1 MNKFSYETEP
11 QTVAVA
17 ESAMAEWKRYQ
28 GKRGRE
34 VAMQALIALH
44 MDHIRSI
51 LATQDIPPAMGGMF
65 VTDVPEFDLSIVD
78 ANFPTLR
85 ERHVSLF
92 TRKGV
97 EVMMQLLQAGSG
109 QKVQ

>member
-1 MNKFSYETEP
+1 MNKFTYDTIP

-17 ESAMAEWKRYQ
+17 ETALKEWKRYQ
-28 GKRGRE
+28 GKRNRT

-51 LATQDIPPAMGGMF
+51 LAAQDIPPAMGGMF

-78 ANFPTLR
+78 ANFPMLR

-97 EVMMQLLQAGSG
+97 EVMMQLLQAG
-109 QKVQ
+109 QVQ